1 MFHKYCIPNKFK
13 PKGPNNKQKYHFNY
27 KKIAADLKQAKEK
40 AAKSGFV
47 EITSINFYK
56 KQL

>member
-40 AAKSGFV
+40 AEKSGKV
-47 EITSINFYK
+47 
-56 KQL
+56 